1 MELLFASL
9 LRLRDTAQGK
19 NESEKKS
26 ARQPL
31 TKTDEEMAFASTVA
45 TEESDV
51 ASSHA
56 DVSIA
61 QTNLRPSAPKE
72 AVTNT
77 AASISGELRDVN
89 ANADHRAVTA
99 AHFAY
104 GDANFT
110 VIRNEEQFFVDNS
123 RFIKTLEQHKAVLFL
138 APASFWQIAVC
149 QHFAR
154 LLRLKHNARAV
165 SSMVW

>member
-1 MELLFASL
+1 MLVFRLELLFASPL
-9 LRLRDTAQGK
+9 CLRDTAQSK

-31 TKTDEEMAFASTVA
+31 TKTDENTALAKTVA
-45 TEESDV
+45 TEECDV

-72 AVTNT
+72 AVSNT
-77 AASISGELRDVN
+77 DASTSGELRDVN

-138 APASFWQIAVC
+138 RPPRFGKSLFVNMLHAYYD
-149 QHFAR
+149 
-154 LLRLKHNARAV
+154 
-165 SSMVW
+165 